1 MMVQVP
7 DPTTGVFPAKV
18 AEVPQIVWSVPA
30 LETVGVWLTV
40 TVTEAQVVVLQAPEY
55 CTKYVVVAVGETVI
69 EAPVPAAVPPQEPVN
84 HCATAPVPSEP
95 PTTVSVVE
103 LPVQIK
109 FVPEML
115 VGATLEVWNVITTS
129 SVEGVQGAFVI
140 VQRRV

>member
-1 MMVQVP
+1 M
-7 DPTTGVFPAKV
+7 
-18 AEVPQIVWSVPA
+18 
-30 LETVGVWLTV
+30 
-40 TVTEAQVVVLQAPEY
+40 
-55 CTKYVVVAVGETVI
+55 I
-69 EAPVPAAVPPQEPVN
+69 EAPVPAAVPPQEPAN

-95 PTTVSVVE
+95 PTTVSVVV

-140 VQRRV
+140 VQRKV

>member
-1 MMVQVP
+1 M
-7 DPTTGVFPAKV
+7 
-18 AEVPQIVWSVPA
+18 
-30 LETVGVWLTV
+30 TV

-55 CTKYVVVAVGETVI
+55 RTKYVVVAAGETVI
-69 EAPVPAAVPPQEPVN
+69 EAPVPAAGPPQEPVN
-84 HCATAPVPSEP
+84 HCATAPVPAEP

-129 SVEGVQGAFVI
+129 SVEAAQGAFVI